1 MPIDHPTDSRT
12 APTVTTRAQTFTTR
26 WGMMLA
32 MLGMAVGTGNI
43 WRFPRIAAANGG
55 GSFLVAWVCFLL
67 LWSVPLLLV
76 EFAMGK
82 GTRYGTVG
90 AFTRLI
96 GERFAWMGAW
106 VAFTATA
113 IMFYYS
119 VVAGWT
125 FRYFWAALTGELER
139 EIPGALWSSFAESG
153 WSVGTHALA
162 MAIGVFVVARGVRG
176 IELAAS
182 FLIPSLFVLVI
193 LLAARA
199 VTLPGASGGLAFLFT
214 PNWSDLADA
223 RIWLEALT
231 QNAWDTGAGW
241 GLALTYAIYMRRNED
256 TALNSFVLGFGNNS
270 VSLLA
275 GIMVICTVFAVGPAL
290 ATQIASSPAGFERA
304 ITAYPGLERQ
314 LEAGIESP
322 AAWEAAERL
331 GVRLDAE
338 AIPGFFANNAVA
350 VEDRLEIARA
360 SGVLDGDAVAHAVL
374 ASGNNGL
381 TFIWVPQIFQTL
393 PFGRG
398 LTVLFFLALAF
409 AAITSLIS
417 MIEMATRILVDGGLS
432 RSRAITFVGSFG
444 FLLGVPSA
452 LSMAF
457 FDNQDF
463 VWGVGLMLSGFFF
476 ALAVMKYGVS
486 RFREQ
491 FINTTS
497 SDIHVGRWWDW
508 AIYLVLVQ
516 AVVLMVWWMWQA
528 TDLTDLR
535 GTVTPFSSFNVGT
548 LLVQW
553 AMALG
558 AFLLMNRW
566 LVRRTVIEP
575 RGDDVLPGASV

>member
-1 MPIDHPTDSRT
+1 
-12 APTVTTRAQTFTTR
+12 
-26 WGMMLA
+26 MMLA

-76 EFAMGK
+76 EFSMGK
-82 GTRYGTVG
+82 ATRYGTVG
-90 AFTRLI
+90 AFSRLI
-96 GERFAWMGAW
+96 GQRFAWMGAW

-125 FRYFWAALTGELER
+125 FRYFWAGLTGELER
-139 EIPGALWSSFAESG
+139 EIPGALWSRFAESG
-153 WSVGTHALA
+153 WSVLTHAMA

-176 IELAAS
+176 IERAAS

-199 VTLPGASGGLAFLFT
+199 VTLPGASGGLTFLFT

-256 TALNSFVLGFGNNS
+256 TALNSFLLGFGNNS

-275 GIMVICTVFAVGPAL
+275 GIMVMCTVFAVGPTL
-290 ATQIASSPAGFERA
+290 ATQIAATPAGFERA
-304 ITAYPGLERQ
+304 ITTYPGLERR
-314 LEAGIESP
+314 LEAGMEEP
-322 AAWEAAERL
+322 GALAAAERL
-331 GVRLDAE
+331 GITVDE
-338 AIPGFFANNAVA
+338 QSIPGFFANTAYA

-360 SGVLDGDAVAHAVL
+360 SGVLEGDNVAHAVL
-374 ASGNNGL
+374 GSGNNGL

-393 PFGRG
+393 PFGRA
-398 LTVLFFLALAF
+398 LTVLFFLALSF
-409 AAITSLIS
+409 AALTSLIA
-417 MIEMATRILVDGGLS
+417 MIELATRVLVDGGLP
-432 RSRAITFVGSFG
+432 RSRAIVVVGSFG
-444 FLLGVPSA
+444 FLLGIPSA

-476 ALAVMKYGVS
+476 AFAVVRYGVT

-491 FINTTS
+491 FINAAS
-497 SDIHVGRWWDW
+497 SDIRVGRWWDW
-508 AIYLVLVQ
+508 AIYFVLVQ
-516 AVVLMVWWMWQA
+516 AAVLMLWWIYQA
-528 TDLTDLR
+528 TDLTDLG
-535 GTVTPFSSFNVGT
+535 GTLTPFSSFNVGT

-553 AMALG
+553 GIAIG
-558 AFLLMNRW
+558 AFLLLNRW
-566 LVRRTVIEP
+566 LARRTVTEA
-575 RGDDVLPGASV
+575 RGEEILPGATV

>member
-1 MPIDHPTDSRT
+1 LTERQ
-12 APTVTTRAQTFTTR
+12 QTFTTR

-76 EFAMGK
+76 EFSMGK
-82 GTRYGTVG
+82 ATRYGTVG
-90 AFTRLI
+90 AFSRLI
-96 GERFAWMGAW
+96 GKKFAWMGAW
-106 VAFTATA
+106 IAFTATA

-125 FRYFWAALTGELER
+125 FRYFWAALTGELES
-139 EIPGALWSSFAESG
+139 EIPGALWSRFAESG
-153 WSVGTHALA
+153 WSVLTHALA
-162 MAIGVFVVARGVRG
+162 MGIGVLVVARGVRG
-176 IELAAS
+176 IERAAG

-199 VTLPGASGGLAFLFT
+199 VTLPGAGGGLAFLFT
-214 PNWSDLADA
+214 PNWSDLTDA

-275 GIMVICTVFAVGPAL
+275 GIMVMCTVFSVGPAL
-290 ATQIASSPAGFERA
+290 ATQIAASPAGFERA
-304 ITAYPGLERQ
+304 ITAYPGLQSR
-314 LEAGIESP
+314 LEAGIQEP
-322 AAWEAAERL
+322 AAADAALRL
-331 GVRLDAE
+331 GIELDE
-338 AIPGFFANNAVA
+338 ADIPGFFANNAYT

-360 SGVLDGDAVAHAVL
+360 SGVLEGDQVAHAVL
-374 ASGNNGL
+374 GSGNNGL

-393 PFGRG
+393 PFGRA
-398 LTVLFFLALAF
+398 LTVLFFLALSF
-409 AAITSLIS
+409 AAMTSLIA
-417 MIEMATRILVDGGLS
+417 MIELATRVLVDGGMT
-432 RSRAITFVGSFG
+432 RKRAITMVGSFG

-476 ALAVMKYGVS
+476 AFAVVRYGVS

-497 SDIHVGRWWDW
+497 SDITVGRWWDW
-508 AIYLVLVQ
+508 AIYLVIVQ
-516 AVVLMVWWMWQA
+516 SVILMLWWIYQA
-528 TDLTDLR
+528 IDLTDLR
-535 GTVTPFSSFNVGT
+535 GTLTPFSSFNVGT

-553 AMALG
+553 AMVLT
-558 AFLLMNRW
+558 AFILMNRW
-566 LVRRTVIEP
+566 LARKTVDDE
-575 RGDDVLPGASV
+575 RGEQVVEGSIS